1 MLQMRKYKCNSMKV
15 LLNKESKTSIYIL
28 KRFVYDLMQGL
39 TNSLK
44 SFETFMVSYM
54 YIDVIMTVVYIY
66 FKLLDNRSLIYLI
79 LMWWLVSLM

>member
-54 YIDVIMTVVYIY
+54 YIDVNMTVVYIY